1 MNELEYLKKYIHPD
15 DNIEEAIKRLEQGE
29 PVQYI
34 VGDVDFY
41 GNIIKVN
48 KNVLIPRRETEE
60 LVEKTMDYIKK
71 LFPNQDINILDIGT
85 GSGCIPITLKKYF
98 PNNNVSAVDISE
110 EALEVAVDNSLSN
123 NVEINFIHSNL
134 FENVSGKYH
143 CIISNPPYI
152 KEDEEIMD
160 IVKNNEPHLALYAP
174 NNGLYFYEEI
184 LKEANKYLEEKFIIA
199 FEIGETQGQD
209 ILNISEKYFPTSKA
223 ILEKDLQHFDRFIF
237 IVNE

>member
-1 MNELEYLKKYIHPD
+1 MNELEYLKKYIHPE
-15 DNIEEAIKRLEQGE
+15 DNLEEAIKRLEAGE

-60 LVEKTMDYIKK
+60 LVEKTIEYIKK
-71 LFPNQDINILDIGT
+71 LFPNKNISMLDIGT
-85 GSGCIPITLKKYF
+85 GSGCIPITLKKHF
-98 PNNNVSAVDISE
+98 PNNNISAVDISE
-110 EALEVAVDNSLSN
+110 DALKVAVDNSLSN
-123 NVEINFIHSNL
+123 NVNINFIQSNL

-174 NNGLYFYEEI
+174 NEGLYFYEEI
-184 LKEANKYLEEKFIIA
+184 LKEANKYLEDKFIIA

-209 ILNISEKYFPTSKA
+209 ILAIAGKYFPTSKLL
-223 ILEKDLQHFDRFIF
+223 LEKDLQHLERFVF
-237 IVNE
+237 IINE

>member
-1 MNELEYLKKYIHPD
+1 MNELEYLKKYIHPE
-15 DNIEEAIKRLEQGE
+15 DNLEEAIKRLEAGE

-60 LVEKTMDYIKK
+60 LVEKTIEYTKK
-71 LFPNQDINILDIGT
+71 LFPNQNISMLDIGT
-85 GSGCIPITLKKYF
+85 GSGCIPITLKKHF
-98 PNNNVSAVDISE
+98 PNSNISAVDISE
-110 EALEVAVDNSLSN
+110 DALKVAVDNSLSN
-123 NVEINFIHSNL
+123 NVNINFIQSNL

-174 NNGLYFYEEI
+174 NEGLYFYEEI
-184 LKEANKYLEEKFIIA
+184 LKEANKYLEDQFIIA
-199 FEIGETQGQD
+199 FEIGETQGED
-209 ILNISEKYFPTSKA
+209 ILAIAGKYFPTSKLL
-223 ILEKDLQHFDRFIF
+223 LEKDLQHLDRFVF
-237 IVNE
+237 IINE

>member
-1 MNELEYLKKYIHPD
+1 MNELEYLKKYIHPE
-15 DNIEEAIKRLEQGE
+15 DNLEEAIKRLEAGE

-60 LVEKTMDYIKK
+60 LVEKTIEYIKK
-71 LFPNQDINILDIGT
+71 LFPNQNISMLDIGT
-85 GSGCIPITLKKYF
+85 GSGCIPITLKKHF
-98 PNNNVSAVDISE
+98 PNSNISAVDISE
-110 EALEVAVDNSLSN
+110 DALKVAVDNSLSN
-123 NVEINFIHSNL
+123 NVNINFIQSNL

-174 NNGLYFYEEI
+174 NKGLYFYEEI
-184 LKEANKYLEEKFIIA
+184 LKEANKYLEDKFIIA

-209 ILNISEKYFPTSKA
+209 ILAIAGKYFPTSKL
-223 ILEKDLQHFDRFIF
+223 ILEKDLQHLDRFVF
-237 IVNE
+237 IINE

>member
-1 MNELEYLKKYIHPD
+1 MNELEYLKKYIHPE
-15 DNIEEAIKRLEQGE
+15 DNLEEAIIRLEAGD
-29 PVQYI
+29 PVQFF

-60 LVEKTMDYIKK
+60 LVEKTIEYIKK
-71 LFPNQDINILDIGT
+71 LFPNQNISMLDIGT
-85 GSGCIPITLKKYF
+85 GSGCIPITLKKHF
-98 PNNNVSAVDISE
+98 PNSNISAVDISE
-110 EALEVAVDNSLSN
+110 DALKVAVDNSLSN
-123 NVEINFIHSNL
+123 NVNIDFIQSNL

-174 NNGLYFYEEI
+174 NEGLYFYEEI
-184 LKEANKYLEEKFIIA
+184 LKEANKYLEDKFIIA

-209 ILNISEKYFPTSKA
+209 IINIAGKYFPNSKI
-223 ILEKDLQHFDRFIF
+223 ILEKDLQHLDRFIF
-237 IVNE
+237 VINE